1 MNRVCLMGRLCRS
14 PELKCTEKGTPVVS
28 VTIAVDRKSQ
38 DNKTDFIP
46 ITAFKGTAEFIYKY
60 FSKGNMIALEG
71 TLVISRFETKDG
83 ISVSRPEVIAEH
95 VFFTGERAA
104 PAPSMEAKERISSLF
119 DNLDT
124 EAEGLPVLEE

>member
-1 MNRVCLMGRLCRS
+1 MGRLCRS

-83 ISVSRPEVIAEH
+83 ISVSRPEVIVEQ
-95 VFFTGERAA
+95 VFFTGERATLT
-104 PAPSMEAKERISSLF
+104 PSIEAKENTPSMMEA
-119 DNLDT
+119 LDT
-124 EAEGLPVLEE
+124 EAEELPALEE